1 MNKFAVFTLL
11 LISLPSFTQD
21 IKSDLF
27 GENEAAK
34 SYFDSF
40 KMDCSQQTAQ
50 CIERQ
55 LAINAEDNFNDIFI
69 IALDRDM
76 QVWPNGELEDI
87 NEALTLRKDADFDF
101 GDGYFGN
108 AEKLYLDA
116 IEVINKA
123 LNEADLIVREN
134 LEIGEQYLYE
144 DGKPGWAAPYFND
157 SLIYDPNNKRISKGL
172 SRIRFLQSFEDD
184 VIVINEYLDT
194 GMFKEALRLIDGL
207 IDGDPGNK
215 TLMDLQKRASQ
226 GEMGAKISEQAFS
239 FKVSLNESVTI
250 KDKEALLSKI
260 DNALSVYGSGELTQE
275 IRDLK
280 KEIEEQIYDEL
291 FNELQENFI
300 NNSKDIESLYNDSN
314 KLLSLY
320 PRDKDIRSLASKI
333 SEKRNSQILES
344 LYAESSSLR
353 LKEEWNKALSQHQKI
368 YNITKSTDDNN
379 IISSLKLV
387 IKRLE
392 SIKTYTSEPT
402 RYLNTLEKIDEAK
415 WLIKETQKLSS
426 SDTSKLNQT
435 IVDFQSLVAT
445 YEELVL
451 EDNKKKKDKAK
462 VANRSQSNANNRS
475 NSSSSKRSS
484 PPKTNNSQND
494 RTTTTKKAAPKTNS
508 NSDRETNSSNS
519 SSAPVSGKARLDM
532 NSFMQNIACTKRIRN
547 KPMAALFEIKVT
559 SGGKAQTVALL
570 NGDDLKMSSRDKEI
584 INIVTKSLRNSNYK
598 PAKSGDVY
606 VSTTIT
612 KKLNIP
618 SYFCS

>member
-1 MNKFAVFTLL
+1 MNRLAALALL
-11 LISLPSFTQD
+11 LISVPSFTQD

-50 CIERQ
+50 CIERK
-55 LAINAEDNFNDIFI
+55 LAIDAENNFNDIFI

-76 QVWPNGELEDI
+76 QIWPNGELEDI
-87 NEALTLRKDADFDF
+87 NEALNLRKDADFDF

-116 IEVINKA
+116 IEAINNV
-123 LNEADLIVREN
+123 LNEADIIVREN

-194 GMFKEALRLIDGL
+194 GMYKEALRLIDGL
-207 IDGDPGNK
+207 IDGDPGNV

-226 GEMGAKISEQAFS
+226 GEVGAKIDDQLFS
-239 FKVSLNESVTI
+239 FKVSLNESATI
-250 KDKEALLSKI
+250 QDKEALLSKI
-260 DNALSVYGSGELTQE
+260 DNALSVYGSGEPTQE

-280 KEIEEQIYDEL
+280 KEIEEQIYDEV

-300 NNSKDIESLYNDSN
+300 NDSKDIESLYADSN

-320 PRDKDIRSLASKI
+320 PRDRDAISLASKI
-333 SEKRNSQILES
+333 SEKRNSGILEL
-344 LYAESSSLR
+344 LYAESSNLR
-353 LKEEWNKALSQHQKI
+353 LKEEWNDALTKHQEI

-379 IISSLKLV
+379 VVSSLKLV

-402 RYLNTLEKIDEAK
+402 SYLNTLEKIDEAK
-415 WLIKETQKLSS
+415 WLLKETQKFSS
-426 SDTSKLNQT
+426 SDTNKLNQT
-435 IVDFQSLVAT
+435 IIDFQSLIAT

-451 EDNKKKKDKAK
+451 EDNKNKKDKVRA
-462 VANRSQSNANNRS
+462 ANKSQPNPSSKPNGSSSERSSAPVT
-475 NSSSSKRSS
+475 NSSQNNNT
-484 PPKTNNSQND
+484 PVIKT
-494 RTTTTKKAAPKTNS
+494 APKTNS
-508 NSDRETNSSNS
+508 NPNRGADTSNNSNTK
-519 SSAPVSGKARLDM
+519 VSGKAKLDM
-532 NSFMQNIACTKRIRN
+532 NSFMQNVACTKRIRN
-547 KPMAALFEIKVT
+547 KPMSALFEIKVT
-559 SGGKAQTVALL
+559 SNGKAQTVALL
-570 NGDDLKMSSRDKEI
+570 NGDELKMSSRDKEI
-584 INIVTKSLRNSNYK
+584 INVVTKSLRNSNYK

-606 VSTTIT
+606 ISTTIT

>member
-1 MNKFAVFTLL
+1 MNRLAALALL
-11 LISLPSFTQD
+11 LISVPSFTQD

-50 CIERQ
+50 CIERK
-55 LAINAEDNFNDIFI
+55 LAIDAENNFNDIFI

-76 QVWPNGELEDI
+76 QIWPNGELEDI
-87 NEALTLRKDADFDF
+87 NEALNLRKDADFDF

-116 IEVINKA
+116 IEAINNV
-123 LNEADLIVREN
+123 LNEADIIVREN

-194 GMFKEALRLIDGL
+194 GMYKEALRLIDGL
-207 IDGDPGNK
+207 IDGDPGNV

-226 GEMGAKISEQAFS
+226 GEVGAKIDDQLFS
-239 FKVSLNESVTI
+239 FKVSLNESATI
-250 KDKEALLSKI
+250 QDKEALLSKI
-260 DNALSVYGSGELTQE
+260 DNALSVYGSGEPTQE

-280 KEIEEQIYDEL
+280 KEIEEQIYDEV

-300 NNSKDIESLYNDSN
+300 NDSKDIESLYADSN

-320 PRDKDIRSLASKI
+320 PRDRDAISLASKI
-333 SEKRNSQILES
+333 SEKRNSGILEL
-344 LYAESSSLR
+344 LYAESSNLR
-353 LKEEWNKALSQHQKI
+353 LKEEWNDALTKHQEI

-379 IISSLKLV
+379 VVSSLKLV

-402 RYLNTLEKIDEAK
+402 SYLNTLEKIDEAK
-415 WLIKETQKLSS
+415 WLLKETQKFSS
-426 SDTSKLNQT
+426 SDTNKLNQT
-435 IVDFQSLVAT
+435 IIDFQSLIAT

-451 EDNKKKKDKAK
+451 EDNKNKKDKVRATNK
-462 VANRSQSNANNRS
+462 SQPNPSSKPNGSSSERSSAPVT
-475 NSSSSKRSS
+475 NSSQNNNT
-484 PPKTNNSQND
+484 PVIKTS
-494 RTTTTKKAAPKTNS
+494 PKTNS
-508 NSDRETNSSNS
+508 NPNRGADTPNNSNTK
-519 SSAPVSGKARLDM
+519 VSGKAKLDM

-547 KPMAALFEIKVT
+547 KPMSALFEIKVT
-559 SGGKAQTVALL
+559 SNGKAQTVALL
-570 NGDDLKMSSRDKEI
+570 NGDELNMSSRDKEI
-584 INIVTKSLRNSNYK
+584 INVVTKSLRNSNYK

-606 VSTTIT
+606 ISTTIT

>member
-1 MNKFAVFTLL
+1 MNRLAALALL
-11 LISLPSFTQD
+11 LISVPSFTQD

-50 CIERQ
+50 CIERK
-55 LAINAEDNFNDIFI
+55 LAIDAENNFNDIFI

-76 QVWPNGELEDI
+76 QIWPNGELEDI
-87 NEALTLRKDADFDF
+87 NEALNLRKDADFDF

-116 IEVINKA
+116 IEAINNV
-123 LNEADLIVREN
+123 LNEADIIVREN

-194 GMFKEALRLIDGL
+194 GMYKEALRLIDGL
-207 IDGDPGNK
+207 IDGDPGNV

-226 GEMGAKISEQAFS
+226 GEVGAKIDDQLFS
-239 FKVSLNESVTI
+239 FKVSLNESATI
-250 KDKEALLSKI
+250 QDKEALLSKI
-260 DNALSVYGSGELTQE
+260 DNALSVYGSGEPTQE

-280 KEIEEQIYDEL
+280 KEIEEQIYDEV

-300 NNSKDIESLYNDSN
+300 NDSKDIESLYADSN

-320 PRDKDIRSLASKI
+320 PRDRDAISLASKI
-333 SEKRNSQILES
+333 SEKRNSGILEL
-344 LYAESSSLR
+344 LYAESSNLR
-353 LKEEWNKALSQHQKI
+353 LKEEWNDALTKHQEI

-379 IISSLKLV
+379 VVSSLKLV

-402 RYLNTLEKIDEAK
+402 SYLNTLEKIDEAK
-415 WLIKETQKLSS
+415 WLLKETQKFSS
-426 SDTSKLNQT
+426 SDTNKLNQT
-435 IVDFQSLVAT
+435 IIDFQSLIAT

-451 EDNKKKKDKAK
+451 EDNKNKKDKVRATNK
-462 VANRSQSNANNRS
+462 SQPNPSSKPNGSSSERSSAPVT
-475 NSSSSKRSS
+475 NSSQNNNT
-484 PPKTNNSQND
+484 PVIKTS
-494 RTTTTKKAAPKTNS
+494 PKTNS
-508 NSDRETNSSNS
+508 NPNRGADTPNNSNTK
-519 SSAPVSGKARLDM
+519 VSGKAKLDM
-532 NSFMQNIACTKRIRN
+532 NSFMQNVACTKRIRN
-547 KPMAALFEIKVT
+547 KPMSALFEIQVT
-559 SGGKAQTVALL
+559 SNGKAQTVALL
-570 NGDDLKMSSRDKEI
+570 NGDELKMSSRDKEI
-584 INIVTKSLRNSNYK
+584 INVVTKSLRNSNYK

-606 VSTTIT
+606 ISTTIT

>member
-1 MNKFAVFTLL
+1 MNRLAALALL
-11 LISLPSFTQD
+11 LISVPSFTQD

-50 CIERQ
+50 CIERK
-55 LAINAEDNFNDIFI
+55 LAIDAENNFNDIFI

-76 QVWPNGELEDI
+76 QIWPNGELEDI
-87 NEALTLRKDADFDF
+87 NEALNLRKDADFDF

-116 IEVINKA
+116 IEAINNV
-123 LNEADLIVREN
+123 LNEADIIVREN

-215 TLMDLQKRASQ
+215 TLVDLQKRASQ
-226 GEMGAKISEQAFS
+226 GEVGAKIDDQLFS
-239 FKVSLNESVTI
+239 FKVSLNESATI
-250 KDKEALLSKI
+250 QDKEALLSKI
-260 DNALSVYGSGELTQE
+260 DNALSVYGSGEPTQE

-280 KEIEEQIYDEL
+280 KEIEEQIYDEV

-300 NNSKDIESLYNDSN
+300 NDSKDIESLYADSN

-320 PRDKDIRSLASKI
+320 PRDRDAISLASKI
-333 SEKRNSQILES
+333 SEKRNSGILEL
-344 LYAESSSLR
+344 LYAESSNLR
-353 LKEEWNKALSQHQKI
+353 LKEEWNDALTKHQEI

-379 IISSLKLV
+379 VVSSLKLV

-402 RYLNTLEKIDEAK
+402 SYLNTLEKIDEAK
-415 WLIKETQKLSS
+415 WLLKETQKFSS
-426 SDTSKLNQT
+426 SDTNKLNQT
-435 IVDFQSLVAT
+435 IIDFQSLIAT

-451 EDNKKKKDKAK
+451 EDNKNKKDKVRATNK
-462 VANRSQSNANNRS
+462 SQPNPSSKPNGSSSERSSAPVT
-475 NSSSSKRSS
+475 NSSQNNNT
-484 PPKTNNSQND
+484 PVIKTS
-494 RTTTTKKAAPKTNS
+494 PKTNS
-508 NSDRETNSSNS
+508 NPNRGADTPNNSNTK
-519 SSAPVSGKARLDM
+519 VSGKAKLDM
-532 NSFMQNIACTKRIRN
+532 NSFMQNVACTKRIRN
-547 KPMAALFEIKVT
+547 KPMSALFEIQVT
-559 SGGKAQTVALL
+559 SNGKAQTVALL
-570 NGDDLKMSSRDKEI
+570 NGDELKMSSRDKEI
-584 INIVTKSLRNSNYK
+584 INVVTKSLRNSNYK

-606 VSTTIT
+606 ISTTIT

>member
-1 MNKFAVFTLL
+1 MNKFAAFTLL
-11 LISLPSFTQD
+11 LISFPSFTQD

-40 KMDCSQQTAQ
+40 KMDCAQQTAQ
-50 CIERQ
+50 CIERE
-55 LAINAEDNFNDIFI
+55 LAIDAENNFNDIFI

-116 IEVINKA
+116 IGVINKA

-226 GEMGAKISEQAFS
+226 GEIGAKISDQVFS
-239 FKVSLNESVTI
+239 FKVSFNESVTI

-280 KEIEEQIYDEL
+280 KEIEGQIYDEL

-300 NNSKDIESLYNDSN
+300 NNLKDIESLYEDSN
-314 KLLSLY
+314 KLSSLY
-320 PRDKDIRSLASKI
+320 PRDKDVRSLASKI

-353 LKEEWNKALSQHQKI
+353 LKEEWNDALIKHQEI

-379 IISSLKLV
+379 VVSSLKLV

-402 RYLNTLEKIDEAK
+402 SYLNTLEKIDEAK
-415 WLIKETQKLSS
+415 WLLKETQKLSS
-426 SDTSKLNQT
+426 SDTNKLNQT
-435 IVDFQSLVAT
+435 TIDFQSLIAT

-451 EDNKKKKDKAK
+451 EDNKNKKDKVRATNK
-462 VANRSQSNANNRS
+462 SQPNPSSKSNG
-475 NSSSSKRSS
+475 SSSKRTSTPITNS
-484 PPKTNNSQND
+484 NQNNNTPVIKT
-494 RTTTTKKAAPKTNS
+494 TPKTNS
-508 NSDRETNSSNS
+508 TPNRGADTSNNSNTK
-519 SSAPVSGKARLDM
+519 VSGKAKLDM
-532 NSFMQNIACTKRIRN
+532 NSFMQNVACTKRIRN
-547 KPMAALFEIKVT
+547 KPMSALFEIKVT
-559 SGGKAQTVALL
+559 SNGKAQTVALL

-606 VSTTIT
+606 ISTTIT